1 MHWEL
6 TPNKLGIN
14 KKVHVTTSFN
24 NLKTNIDDLD
34 VGQLKT
40 VPVDLKQINYVV
52 KNEVVKKT
60 KFITLTTKVNKSDK
74 KIPDAKALIHINQ
87 CNTDTENLDKKVEM
101 SIKKLDVGSLVAKT
115 LSNTKCGEIENKI
128 PYVTDLRKKTWWR

>member
-1 MHWEL
+1 MLHWEL
-6 TPNKLGIN
+6 KLNKLGIN

-34 VGQLKT
+34 VGKLKT

-52 KNEVVKKT
+52 KNEVVKNT

-74 KIPDAKALIHINQ
+74 KIPDKTALIHINQ
-87 CNTDTENLDKKVEM
+87 CNRDTENLDKKLEM

-115 LSNTKCGEIENKI
+115 LLNTKCGEIENKI
-128 PYVTDLRKKTWWR
+128 P

>member
-6 TPNKLGIN
+6 KLKKLGIN

-24 NLKTNIDDLD
+24 NVKTNIDDLD
-34 VGQLKT
+34 VGKLKT

-52 KNEVVKKT
+52 KNEVVKNT

-74 KIPDAKALIHINQ
+74 KIPDKTALIHINQ
-87 CNTDTENLDKKVEM
+87 CNRDTENLDKKLEV

-115 LSNTKCGEIENKI
+115 LLNTKCGEIENKI
-128 PYVTDLRKKTWWR
+128 P

>member
-6 TPNKLGIN
+6 KLKKLGIN

-24 NLKTNIDDLD
+24 NVKTNIDDLD
-34 VGQLKT
+34 VGKLKT
-40 VPVDLKQINYVV
+40 VPVDLKQINHVV
-52 KNEVVKKT
+52 KNEVVKNT

-87 CNTDTENLDKKVEM
+87 YNTDTENLDKKVEM

-128 PYVTDLRKKTWWR
+128 P